1 MTLPV
6 RFRSSDRDRDT
17 DLDRLGPLY
26 GQLEQALAAIERER
40 AGLSRR
46 LDEARTRAAALLGN
60 EDGIYFE
67 REPTDEARLVEA
79 EAQMMAAFRR
89 LEQLREQQSMIAA
102 WRTEI
107 DDTDLGR
114 MLRSGP
120 RSSNWA
126 ARLLRLVRARM
137 AAIRRLSRF
146 FGWALMLVIV
156 HATLSGIEQRPS
168 VAWLMPDFERGLAFL
183 AAAAA
188 FAIGYPRQRF
198 LIFAAGLAAVISL
211 ELAQNWSP
219 TRHGTIHDVWIKA
232 AGLGLGFAL
241 VWGMERLKPAA
252 RSW

>member
-1 MTLPV
+1 MTV
-6 RFRSSDRDRDT
+6 AARFRSVDRDRDT

-26 GQLEQALAAIERER
+26 GQLKQALAGIERES

-67 REPTDEARLVEA
+67 REPADEARLVEA

-89 LEQLREQQSMIAA
+89 LEQLRAQRSMLTA
-102 WRTEI
+102 WRTEVEDAGI
-107 DDTDLGR
+107 GR
-114 MLRSGP
+114 ALRGGTRAS
-120 RSSNWA
+120 RWFS
-126 ARLLRLVRARM
+126 RLLRLARARI

-146 FGWALMLVIV
+146 SGWALMLVIIY
-156 HATLSGIEQRPS
+156 ATLSGFEQRPS
-168 VAWLMPDFERGLAFL
+168 VALLVPDLERGLAFL

-211 ELAQNWSP
+211 ELAQNLSP
-219 TRHGTIHDVWIKA
+219 TRHGTIHDAWIKA
-232 AGLGLGFAL
+232 IGLGLGFAL
-241 VWGMERLKPAA
+241 VSGVERLKPSA
-252 RSW
+252 RSS